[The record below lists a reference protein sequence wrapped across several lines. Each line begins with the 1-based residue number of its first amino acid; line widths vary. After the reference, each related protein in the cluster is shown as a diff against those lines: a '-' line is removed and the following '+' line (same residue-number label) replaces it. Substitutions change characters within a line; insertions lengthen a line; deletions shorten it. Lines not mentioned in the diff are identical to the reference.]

1 MGYTRLVTRLR
12 LFLIVAAMRAVIQ
25 RVKRAQVSIEG
36 KIESSVETGLLIFVG
51 IEDSDSREDAKW
63 LAGKIVRLR
72 VFDDEIGVMNRSVQ
86 DSGGDILV
94 VSQFTL
100 HANVRKG
107 NRPSYNRASKPEIA
121 IPLYEYFTQAIEQ
134 ELGKPIQTGVFGAI
148 MEISL
153 LNDGPVTILI
163 DSKINL

>member
-1 MGYTRLVTRLR
+1 
-12 LFLIVAAMRAVIQ
+12 MRAVIQ
-25 RVKRAQVSIEG
+25 RVKRAQVAIEG
-36 KIESSVETGLLIFVG
+36 KIESSVEAGLLVFVG
-51 IEDSDSREDAKW
+51 IEDSDSREDAEW

-72 VFDDEIGVMNRSVQ
+72 VFDDESGIMNRSVQ

-107 NRPSYNRASKPEIA
+107 NRPSYHRASKPETA
-121 IPLYEYFTQAIEQ
+121 IPLYEYFAQKIEQ

-163 DSKINL
+163 DTKINL